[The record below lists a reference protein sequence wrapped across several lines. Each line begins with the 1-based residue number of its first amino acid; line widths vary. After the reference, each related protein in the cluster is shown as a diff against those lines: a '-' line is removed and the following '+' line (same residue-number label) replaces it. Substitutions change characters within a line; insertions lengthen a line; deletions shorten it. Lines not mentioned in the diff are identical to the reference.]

1 MSQSEVAPGAEVFSD
16 IAGRYDRL
24 NTILSLGRDKA
35 WRRRA
40 AAFLPAGHLLD
51 LGAGTGAGN
60 EAFGERWITA
70 VDPSLPMLALD
81 QVDRRVAAVGEYLP
95 FADEA
100 FDGVFS
106 AFVFRNLTSVPE
118 TLAEIHRVL
127 RPRGA
132 AVIVDLSRPVGQVQ
146 RKLHRAG
153 SAVFVPL
160 VGRLAGAPGEYQYL
174 DESLDK
180 LPPPEDLYAAGPLT
194 LEHTWR
200 MGPFG
205 FVYGAVLRKE
215 SVPPASE
222 ASGKG
227 GRYR

>member
-1 MSQSEVAPGAEVFSD
+1 MSHRSGEASGAEVFSD
-16 IAGRYDRL
+16 IANRYDRL

-40 AAFLPAGHLLD
+40 AAYLPAGHVLD

-60 EAFGERWITA
+60 EAFGERWVTA

-81 QVDRRVAAVGEYLP
+81 TVGRRVAAVGEHLP
-95 FADEA
+95 FGDEA

-106 AFVFRNLTSVPE
+106 AFVFRNLTSVTG
-118 TLAEIHRVL
+118 TLAEISRIL

-132 AVIVDLSRPVGQVQ
+132 AVIVDLSRPVGKLQ
-146 RKLHRAG
+146 RELHRAG

-174 DESLDK
+174 DRSLDK
-180 LPPPEDLYAAGPLT
+180 LPPPEELYADGPLT
-194 LEHTWR
+194 LEHSWR

-205 FVYGAVLRKE
+205 FVYGVVLRKE
-215 SVPPASE
+215 
-222 ASGKG
+222 
-227 GRYR
+227 

>member
-1 MSQSEVAPGAEVFSD
+1 MSDIGSEGFSGAAVFSG
-16 IAGRYDRL
+16 IADRYDRL

-40 AAFLPAGHLLD
+40 AAYLPAGHLLD
-51 LGAGTGAGN
+51 LGAGTGAAN

-70 VDPSLPMLALD
+70 VDPSLPMLALN
-81 QVDRRVAAVGEYLP
+81 QVDRRVAAVGEHLP
-95 FADEA
+95 FAEDA

-106 AFVFRNLTSVPE
+106 AFVFRNLTSIPDTV
-118 TLAEIHRVL
+118 AEIHRIL

-132 AVIVDLSRPVGQVQ
+132 AVVVDLSRPVGKVQ
-146 RKLHRAG
+146 RELHRMG

-160 VGRLAGAPGEYQYL
+160 VGRLARAPGEYQYL
-174 DESLDK
+174 DRSLDK
-180 LPPPEDLYAAGPLT
+180 LPQPEELFGGGPLT

-205 FVYGAVLRKE
+205 FVYGAVLRK
-215 SVPPASE
+215 S
-222 ASGKG
+222 
-227 GRYR
+227 

>member
-1 MSQSEVAPGAEVFSD
+1 LSGAGSEGAPGAAVFSD
-16 IAGRYDRL
+16 IADRYDRL

-40 AAFLPAGHLLD
+40 AAYLPAGHVLD

-81 QVDRRVAAVGEYLP
+81 EVDRRVAAVGEHLP

-118 TLAEIHRVL
+118 TVSEIHRIL
-127 RPRGA
+127 RPQGA
-132 AVIVDLSRPVGQVQ
+132 AVIVDLSRPVGRVQ
-146 RKLHRAG
+146 RELHRAG

-160 VGRLAGAPGEYQYL
+160 VGRLAGAPGEYKYL
-174 DESLDK
+174 DRSLDK
-180 LPPPEDLYAAGPLT
+180 LLPPEELYAGGPLN
-194 LEHTWR
+194 LERTWR

-205 FVYGAVLRKE
+205 FVYGVVLRK
-215 SVPPASE
+215 S
-222 ASGKG
+222 
-227 GRYR
+227 

>member
-1 MSQSEVAPGAEVFSD
+1 MIPGDGGSEAGGRGPGAVSGAAVFSD
-16 IAGRYDRL
+16 IADRYDRL
-24 NTILSLGRDKA
+24 NSILSLGRDKA

-40 AAFLPAGHLLD
+40 AAYLPAGHLLD

-60 EAFGERWITA
+60 EAFGDRWITA

-81 QVDRRVAAVGEYLP
+81 QVDRRVAAVGEHLP

-106 AFVFRNLTSVPE
+106 AFVFRNLTSV
-118 TLAEIHRVL
+118 TDTVAEIHRIL

-132 AVIVDLSRPVGQVQ
+132 AVIVDLSRPVGKIK
-146 RKLHRAG
+146 RELHRAG

-160 VGRLAGAPGEYQYL
+160 LGRLAGAPGEYQYL
-174 DESLDK
+174 DQSLDK
-180 LPPPEDLYAAGPLT
+180 LPPPDELYGSGPLT

-205 FVYGAVLRKE
+205 FVYGVVLRK
-215 SVPPASE
+215 
-222 ASGKG
+222 G
-227 GRYR
+227 

>member
-1 MSQSEVAPGAEVFSD
+1 MNRQDSGPGAVSGAAVFSD
-16 IAGRYDRL
+16 IADRYDRL

-40 AAFLPAGHLLD
+40 AAYLPAGHLLD

-60 EAFGERWITA
+60 EAFGDRWITA

-81 QVDRRVAAVGEYLP
+81 QVDRRVAAVGEHLP

-106 AFVFRNLTSVPE
+106 AFVFRNLTSV
-118 TLAEIHRVL
+118 TDTVAEIHRIL

-132 AVIVDLSRPVGQVQ
+132 AVIVDLSRPVGKIQ
-146 RKLHRAG
+146 RELHRAG

-160 VGRLAGAPGEYQYL
+160 VGRLAGAQGEYQYL
-174 DESLDK
+174 DQSLDK
-180 LPPPEDLYAAGPLT
+180 LPPPEELYAGGPLT
-194 LEHTWR
+194 LEHAWR

-205 FVYGAVLRKE
+205 FVYGAVLRK
-215 SVPPASE
+215 A
-222 ASGKG
+222 
-227 GRYR
+227 

>member
-1 MSQSEVAPGAEVFSD
+1 MSTDRPVAGGRGLVAGSGAAVFSD
-16 IAGRYDRL
+16 IADRYDRL

-35 WRRRA
+35 WRARA

-60 EAFGERWITA
+60 LAFGERFITA
-70 VDPSLPMLALD
+70 VDPSLPMLARNAA
-81 QVDRRVAAVGEYLP
+81 DRRVAAYGEHLP

-106 AFVFRNLTSVPE
+106 AFVFRNLTSVGE
-118 TLAEIHRVL
+118 TLREIHRIL
-127 RPRGA
+127 RPLGT
-132 AVIVDLSRPVGQVQ
+132 AVVVDLSRPIGRIQ
-146 RKLHRAG
+146 REVHRAG

-160 VGRLAGAPGEYQYL
+160 VGRLAGAPGEYRYL

-180 LPPPEDLYAAGPLT
+180 LPPPEELYADGPLHV
-194 LEHTWR
+194 ERIWR

-205 FVYGAVLRKE
+205 FVYGAVLQKD
-215 SVPPASE
+215 
-222 ASGKG
+222 
-227 GRYR
+227 

>member
-1 MSQSEVAPGAEVFSD
+1 MFSD
-16 IAGRYDRL
+16 IADRYDRL
-24 NTILSLGRDKA
+24 NTILSFGRDKA
-35 WRRRA
+35 WRERA

-60 EAFGERWITA
+60 PAFGERFITA
-70 VDPSLPMLALD
+70 LDPSLPMLARND
-81 QVDRRVAAVGEYLP
+81 AARRVAAAGERLP

-106 AFVFRNLTSVPE
+106 AFVFRNLTSVE
-118 TLAEIHRVL
+118 DTLVEIHRIL
-127 RPRGA
+127 RPLGT
-132 AVIVDLSRPVGQVQ
+132 AVIVDLSRPIGKVQ
-146 RKLHRAG
+146 RELHRAG

-160 VGRLAGAPGEYQYL
+160 VGWLAGAPGEYRYL

-180 LPPPEDLYAAGPLT
+180 LPPPEELYAGGPLS
-194 LEHTWR
+194 LEQTWR

-215 SVPPASE
+215 SRFVSPPGRAKRAQRGEGTAVPKAQ
-222 ASGKG
+222 G
-227 GRYR
+227 

>member
-1 MSQSEVAPGAEVFSD
+1 VFSD

-24 NTILSLGRDKA
+24 NSILSLGRDKA

-40 AAFLPAGHLLD
+40 TAYLPAGHVLD

-60 EAFGERWITA
+60 EAFGDRWITA

-81 QVDRRVAAVGEYLP
+81 GMDRRVAAVGEQLP
-95 FADEA
+95 FAEEA

-106 AFVFRNLTSVPE
+106 AFVFRNLTSV
-118 TLAEIHRVL
+118 TDTIAEIHRIL

-132 AVIVDLSRPVGQVQ
+132 AVIVDLSRPVGKLQ
-146 RKLHRAG
+146 REMHRAG

-180 LPPPEDLYAAGPLT
+180 LPPPEELYAGGPLA
-194 LEHTWR
+194 LQHTWR

-205 FVYGAVLRKE
+205 FVYGVVLRK
-215 SVPPASE
+215 A
-222 ASGKG
+222 
-227 GRYR
+227 